1 MTRHENI
8 LALATLGEDE
18 KNFVHFFRHIS
29 SDYLPKLPKS
39 PETSRFWQT
48 FSWKLLGVFDMGH
61 FGRCYSTLNASSL
74 SSRARRRNLLET
86 VEYFIHCGVYRNLH
100 VAAKTSDWLQSFRL
114 KSKRSLRKQIPRN
127 RFSRMKPEGLR
138 EITRYGVPCMQG
150 ECWTDRSS
158 SHDGASSK

>member
-86 VEYFIHCGVYRNLH
+86 VEYFIHYGVCRNLH
-100 VAAKTSDWLQSFRL
+100 VAARTSNWLQSFRL
-114 KSKRSLRKQIPRN
+114 KSKRSPGKQIPRKLILAYETKMSP
-127 RFSRMKPEGLR
+127 RSHSLR
-138 EITRYGVPCMQG
+138 STRMQG
-150 ECWTDRSS
+150 EMLDRSITV
-158 SHDGASSK
+158 A